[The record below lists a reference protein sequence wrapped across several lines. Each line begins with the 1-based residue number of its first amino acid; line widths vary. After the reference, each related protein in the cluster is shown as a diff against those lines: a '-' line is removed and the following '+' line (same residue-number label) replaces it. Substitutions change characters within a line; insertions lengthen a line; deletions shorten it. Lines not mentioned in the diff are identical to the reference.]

1 VPKSG
6 GKFQTGKSGA
16 SDRKAK
22 QQEKKANKK
31 KRDSV
36 LPTTATTDSEKKADA
51 PEKPFELKGLNLK
64 IPKGS
69 FVAIVGR
76 VGSGKVSC

>member
-1 VPKSG
+1 M
-6 GKFQTGKSGA
+6 
-16 SDRKAK
+16 
-22 QQEKKANKK
+22 
-31 KRDSV
+31 
-36 LPTTATTDSEKKADA
+36 LPTTATAESEKKVDT

-76 VGSGKVSC
+76 VGSGKVGR